1 MCTEL
6 FCKKKTWFSAL
17 FFWRYVWHLTMLHTL
32 TCIKIMIYLS
42 VFWQKVD
49 GMGWLWL
56 VGSFKLHVSF
66 AEYSLVYRARLQ
78 KRPVILRSLR
88 IVATPYL
95 SSAMPYFAEY
105 SLFYRAL
112 LQKSLTIL
120 RGLLIVATPYLSSAM
135 SYFAEYSLFYR
146 ALLQKRPTILR
157 SLLIDNGIS
166 FRFSFARSTRL
177 LYVYLGYD

>member
-78 KRPVILRSLR
+78 KRPVILRSL
-88 IVATPYL
+88 
-95 SSAMPYFAEY
+95 
-105 SLFYRAL
+105 
-112 LQKSLTIL
+112 
-120 RGLLIVATPYLSSAM
+120 LIVAIPFLFRCSTCRDVHSFLAEKILCGTYAGRHTHAYICDTHTYFLRTHTHTSMLYIFAM
-135 SYFAEYSLFYR
+135 FS
-146 ALLQKRPTILR
+146 
-157 SLLIDNGIS
+157 NGTHAKQHI
-166 FRFSFARSTRL
+166 THTHTNTHTHT
-177 LYVYLGYD
+177 YTHTYT